1 MNNLNELLQLQLNHY
16 RAFSAYW
23 YTLLNIKQ
31 DITLEQAKNRLE
43 QECPSIVPV
52 DKIGR

>member
-1 MNNLNELLQLQLNHY
+1 MNNLLQLQLNHY
-16 RAFSAYW
+16 RAFSVYW

-31 DITLEQAKNRLE
+31 NITLEQANNRIE
-43 QECPSIVPV
+43 QEYPSIVPV

>member
-1 MNNLNELLQLQLNHY
+1 MNNLLQLQLRQY

-31 DITLEQAKNRLE
+31 DITLEQANNRLE
-43 QECPSIVPV
+43 QEYPQLI
-52 DKIGR
+52 KIRR

>member
-1 MNNLNELLQLQLNHY
+1 MNLLQLQLRQY

-31 DITLEQAKNRLE
+31 EITLEQAKNRLE
-43 QECPSIVPV
+43 QEYSSIVPL
-52 DKIGR
+52 DNIKGE